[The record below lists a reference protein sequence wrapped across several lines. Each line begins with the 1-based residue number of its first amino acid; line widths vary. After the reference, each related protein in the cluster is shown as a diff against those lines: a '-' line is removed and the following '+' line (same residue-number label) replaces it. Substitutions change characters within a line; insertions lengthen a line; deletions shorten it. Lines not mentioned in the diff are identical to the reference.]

1 MLRYIDGLKFFA
13 DLKMYGESILEEKN
27 SNINNEVF
35 Y

>member
-13 DLKMYGESILEEKN
+13 DLKMYGEIILEEKN